1 MILFESPVVTAFL
14 IIFFGLCL
22 GKIKIQGI
30 SFGVS
35 AVLIISVIFGYIFQ
49 SNSYVYDT
57 DGIYLIN
64 EYMKVFSLLGN
75 VLFIA
80 VVGLSAGYTIKNSNI
95 KNMSAALIGSF
106 MVLSSYVVL
115 RITMLFDIGIT
126 YSGML
131 GALCGALTTTPG
143 LSVVCEMN
151 NVVPEEAVLGYGS
164 TYIIGVFVTVVTV
177 QIITMGKTENVQS
190 IKISYLESLNQ
201 CTRGDLL
208 QIALVIVLGN
218 LLGSVNILGIDFTL
232 GNSGGILCMGIVI
245 GSIIYKKDPYKCM
258 SKEGITL
265 LRNLGLVLF
274 FVGNGIPAGMQ
285 LYNGYSVQILIYGLF
300 MSVTPIIICL
310 LVCKI
315 LCRYTFSDTTVI
327 ISGGM
332 TSTPALGVLLQTE
345 TKISYEK
352 YSLAYLGALLTVI
365 LILRL

>member
-1 MILFESPVVTAFL
+1 MILFESPVVIAFL

-22 GKIKIQGI
+22 GKIKIYGI
-30 SFGVS
+30 SFSIS
-35 AVLIISVIFGYIFQ
+35 AVLIIAVMFGYIIQ
-49 SNSYVYDT
+49 SNGFAYDT
-57 DGIYLIN
+57 DGICMIN
-64 EYMKVFSLLGN
+64 DYMKVFSLLGT

-80 VVGLSAGYTIKNSNI
+80 VIGLSAGYTIKISNI
-95 KNMSAALIGSF
+95 KNMYAAFIGSL
-106 MVLSSYVVL
+106 MVLSSYLIL
-115 RITMLFDIGIT
+115 RIIMLFDIGIT
-126 YSGML
+126 YSAML
-131 GALCGALTTTPG
+131 GGFCGALTTTPG
-143 LSVVCEMN
+143 LSAVCEMN
-151 NVVPEEAVLGYGS
+151 NVVTEEAILGYGS
-164 TYIIGVFVTVVTV
+164 TYIIGVLVTVVTV
-177 QIITMGKTENVQS
+177 QIMMMGKTKDVQS
-190 IKISYLESLNQ
+190 IDISSLEKSNQ
-201 CTRGDLL
+201 YTRGDLL
-208 QIALVIVLGN
+208 QIALVIVLGS